1 DWVQW
6 AGQGDHW
13 IRRDEGLLADYYYR
27 EELPVRLV
35 QLRDGQTRYVPI
47 LTNPDELDE
56 DEQAQQAALVE
67 SIAWEMLRYGVTPL
81 MDTDVSQVQQE
92 RGSALRV
99 IRASKLVGEMIVERS
114 LWPSRYI
121 PIVPVLGDELDL
133 NGETE
138 YRGIIYDMIDAQR
151 AYNYWTT

>member
-1 DWVQW
+1 
-6 AGQGDHW
+6 
-13 IRRDEGLLADYYYR
+13 
-27 EELPVRLV
+27 
-35 QLRDGQTRYVPI
+35 I

-92 RGSALRV
+92 RRSALPV
-99 IRASKLVGEMIVERS
+99 IRACKLVGEMIVERS

-151 AYNYWTT
+151 AYNYWTTTAAETVALSPKAPFIGTVKQFQNHPEWATA